1 MRFDKL
7 TAKMWA
13 GMLLGVLV
21 LAGGC
26 SAAPSQNNAGNVA
39 GAEVALA
46 PAVVEPASAAPVTDW
61 TQVVTAEG
69 DYFVLG
75 NPAAPVRLVD
85 FSHFF

>member
-1 MRFDKL
+1 MRIDKL
-7 TAKMWA
+7 NAKMWA

-26 SAAPSQNNAGNVA
+26 SAAPSQNNAGSAA
-39 GAEVALA
+39 GAEVVIA
-46 PAVVEPASAAPVTDW
+46 PAVVETASAAPVTDW

-85 FSHFF
+85 FSNFF